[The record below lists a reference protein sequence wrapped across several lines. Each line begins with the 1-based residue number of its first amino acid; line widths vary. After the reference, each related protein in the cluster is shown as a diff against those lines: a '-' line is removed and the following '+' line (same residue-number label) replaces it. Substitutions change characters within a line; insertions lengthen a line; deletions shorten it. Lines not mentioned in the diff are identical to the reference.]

1 MDRDALWGVFIDEGT
16 AVITN
21 STPSET
27 YSAWVLDL
35 DSLAH
40 RQTLSDAPANNG
52 PGNAGAELLGGRYCI
67 YTSQTGASTVID
79 LVTGEDK
86 SIEGFVNR
94 GRFLANG
101 SRLLYLSADEEAEGL
116 SIASLGVIDMSTGVF
131 TAFDRSGYED
141 MKGVSVRWLDDERI
155 MLESVTDN
163 HKLHHLYI
171 YEFK

>member
-1 MDRDALWGVFIDEGT
+1 MLGVFIDEDT

-35 DSLAH
+35 DTLAH

-52 PGNAGAELLGGRYCI
+52 PGSAGTELLGGRYCI

-86 SIEGFVNR
+86 PIEGFVNR

-101 SRLLYLSADEEAEGL
+101 SRLLYLYADEDAEGL
-116 SIASLGVIDMSTGVF
+116 SIASLGVIDMSTGVL
-131 TAFDRSGYED
+131 TAFDRSGYEY
-141 MKGVSVRWLDDERI
+141 MEGVSVRWLDDERI
-155 MLESVTDN
+155 MLESVSEDR
-163 HKLHHLYI
+163 KLLYLCS
-171 YEFK
+171 YELK